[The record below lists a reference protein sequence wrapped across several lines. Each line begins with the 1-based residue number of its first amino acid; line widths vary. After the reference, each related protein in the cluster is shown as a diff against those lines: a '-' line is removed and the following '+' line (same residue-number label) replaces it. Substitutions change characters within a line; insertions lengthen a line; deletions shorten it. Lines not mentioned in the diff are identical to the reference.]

1 MLGSSSPPGV
11 QGAHTTS
18 PSVLTEAPTGLAGGG
33 EAEGRRG
40 QHRGLGQR
48 GRQVGWCA
56 AGLRGML
63 AG

>member
-1 MLGSSSPPGV
+1 MLGSPGPPRG
-11 QGAHTTS
+11 QGAHTAS

-33 EAEGRRG
+33 EAEGKRG